1 MGGGILPYTIHEGE
15 IYFLLS
21 RESIDYKW
29 KESGL
34 WSDFG
39 GKKEKNETYKDAAI
53 REGYEESNG
62 ILGDEKYIENLID
75 NHCIFHLT
83 KNKHRVYVVY
93 IKYDKHIPRKYRRKY
108 LKARN
113 YNPEEFKQNRHF
125 YEKDMLRWMSIK
137 DIYSNMNMFRYYYKY
152 VIKNIISR
160 MKTYAIEDITLN

>member
-39 GKKEKNETYKDAAI
+39 GKKEKTETYKDAAI

-160 MKTYAIEDITLN
+160 LKTYTIEDITLN